1 LSAADAPWVAPPIAP
16 AMCSRVALLA
26 DCNNIIYTS
35 CAAHAFR
42 SQTPCGRGL
51 LGVLR
56 LITSP
61 RSPSLE
67 RQ

>member
-42 SQTPCGRGL
+42 NQTPCARPSGCASA
-51 LGVLR
+51 
-56 LITSP
+56 ITSHTFAQP
-61 RSPSLE
+61 E